1 MGKGTIFFSFSVAF
15 SAKIANFEAVKAYP
29 TMLKQLPTYLSR
41 ALSMALH
48 PLVMPLY
55 LVALLFTQ
63 TSFALFPL
71 KVKWYLGG
79 AVVLYGT
86 LIPILVIGV
95 LRYFGKLSNLHIHNR
110 RERTL
115 LLGVGMVAYLICAF
129 VVAKVPQADFLRKF
143 VVAAACCELL
153 CLVVSSAWKIS
164 LFMTSIGA
172 AVALFVVM
180 NTLGMTP
187 LFPWLIGC
195 VLAAGLLASARLYLG
210 YHNPWQVLAGF
221 MAGFVIMMIAL
232 LFL

>member
-1 MGKGTIFFSFSVAF
+1 
-15 SAKIANFEAVKAYP
+15 
-29 TMLKQLPTYLSR
+29 MLKQLPTYLSR

-129 VVAKVPQADFLRKF
+129 VVA
-143 VVAAACCELL
+143 AACCELL

-221 MAGFVIMMIAL
+221 LGGFVIMMIAL

>member
-1 MGKGTIFFSFSVAF
+1 
-15 SAKIANFEAVKAYP
+15 
-29 TMLKQLPTYLSR
+29 MLKQLPTYLSR

-129 VVAKVPQADFLRKF
+129 VV
-143 VVAAACCELL
+143 
-153 CLVVSSAWKIS
+153 
-164 LFMTSIGA
+164 
-172 AVALFVVM
+172 
-180 NTLGMTP
+180 N
-187 LFPWLIGC
+187 
-195 VLAAGLLASARLYLG
+195 
-210 YHNPWQVLAGF
+210 
-221 MAGFVIMMIAL
+221 
-232 LFL
+232 